1 MEILKL
7 QEEKIEDYLHDF
19 RVEETSERIFF

>member
-1 MEILKL
+1 METLTL

-19 RVEETSERIFF
+19 KVEKTSERIFF